1 MRPSRPLEIRPRQD
15 EAHSMCPVR
24 SCIGL
29 GAVTFPGAYQTL
41 CLAAPQLR
49 VMSPARLCSL
59 SGLAVV
65 SLLSISPPH
74 SLQCYN
80 RPPPR
85 TRRRY
90 PEPSRNL
97 SNYNSQYAPRERH
110 RLLPQ
115 MATGLHF
122 PVCIGIDN
130 HGGRLQ

>member
-1 MRPSRPLEIRPRQD
+1 
-15 EAHSMCPVR
+15 MCPVR

-49 VMSPARLCSL
+49 VMSPAQLCSL

-80 RPPPR
+80 RPPPEPEGV
-85 TRRRY
+85 TQNRRGTSPTTTPNMHRESATAFFRKWQLDY
-90 PEPSRNL
+90 ISRCA
-97 SNYNSQYAPRERH
+97 SE
-110 RLLPQ
+110 
-115 MATGLHF
+115 
-122 PVCIGIDN
+122 
-130 HGGRLQ
+130 